1 MTVVGRS
8 FQPAW
13 YREAEK
19 PREHFRLRLLLLRIR
34 LPQPHCS
41 YTLYLQVYRYTDIP
55 YMDFFLLL
63 FFFYFFFSLFLFFP
77 FFASLRPLPFISK
90 GYHLYPL
97 LVSFF
102 SHPSFRSCLLFAIFM
117 FSLPR
122 VHTTAS
128 PPPPSS
134 PPPCL
139 RRSCTTSRKLNPVI
153 ILFDRSGVD

>member
-1 MTVVGRS
+1 MTVAGRS

-41 YTLYLQVYRYTDIP
+41 YTLYLQVYRYTVP

-63 FFFYFFFSLFLFFP
+63 FFSYFFFSFFSFFLFLP
-77 FFASLRPLPFISK
+77 RLPSPLPFISK

-128 PPPPSS
+128 PSS
-134 PPPCL
+134 SSSL
-139 RRSCTTSRKLNPVI
+139 LSRSCTTGWKLNPVI

>member
-1 MTVVGRS
+1 
-8 FQPAW
+8 
-13 YREAEK
+13 
-19 PREHFRLRLLLLRIR
+19 
-34 LPQPHCS
+34 
-41 YTLYLQVYRYTDIP
+41 
-55 YMDFFLLL
+55 MDFFLLL
-63 FFFYFFFSLFLFFP
+63 FFSYFFFSFFSFFLFLPPLP
-77 FFASLRPLPFISK
+77 FPLPFISK

-128 PPPPSS
+128 PPPPT
-134 PPPCL
+134 PPPPL
-139 RRSCTTSRKLNPVI
+139 LSRSCTTGRKLNPVI